1 MTQDSLDAIADAVST
16 SSLPPVHLWNPTVT
30 RTIDMRIAR
39 NGDWFYQG
47 SQIHRARMV
56 KLFST
61 VLRVDEGQT
70 YLVTPQ
76 ERLAIEVEDAPF
88 TAVLV
93 EQYGDGDSSSLVFT
107 LNTGDKVIAGT
118 EHAVFVEYEVAGGE
132 PAPYVH
138 VRNSLNA
145 RISRTVFYQL
155 AEWAEE
161 RDGIHG
167 VVSQGCFMPL
177 SEIERS

>member
-1 MTQDSLDAIADAVST
+1 MTQNSLDAIAEAVSNA
-16 SSLPPVHLWNPTVT
+16 SLPPVHLWNPPLT
-30 RTIDMRIAR
+30 RSIDMRIAR

-47 SQIHRARMV
+47 SQIHRTRMV

-76 ERLAIEVEDAPF
+76 ERLAIEVEDAHF

-93 EQYGDGDSSSLVFT
+93 EQHGDGESASLVFT
-107 LNTGDKVIAGT
+107 LNTEDRVIADET
-118 EHAVFVEYEVAGGE
+118 HRIFVEYKQADGE
-132 PAPYVH
+132 PSPYVT
-138 VRNSLNA
+138 VRNSLKA

-161 RDGIHG
+161 RDGELG
-167 VVSQGCFMPL
+167 VVSRGCFMPM
-177 SEIERS
+177 SESTPQ

>member
-16 SSLPPVHLWNPTVT
+16 SSLPPVHLWNPSVT

-47 SQIHRARMV
+47 SQIHRMRMV

-93 EQYGDGDSSSLVFT
+93 EQHDSDESASLVFT
-107 LNTGDKVIAGT
+107 LNTDDKVIAGK
-118 EHAVFVEYEVAGGE
+118 EHPVFVEYETAGGE
-132 PAPYVH
+132 PSPYVH

-155 AEWAEE
+155 AEWVEE
-161 RDGIHG
+161 REGVHG

-177 SEIERS
+177 SEAERS